1 MSVPTAIG
9 SERDLS
15 DFIGL
20 ASLQEDINSNNDI
33 EDIICQ

>member
-1 MSVPTAIG
+1 MSVSTAIV

-33 EDIICQ
+33 ADTICQ